1 MKLLGFKADN
11 YKRLKVVELKLE
23 GQRLVTISGRN
34 NQGKSSLI
42 DAVEALFGD
51 MSHVARVPVRA
62 GEDEARLYGDVGEF
76 KITKVIKKDRSVSL
90 IVEDK
95 DGKRMRTPQTL
106 LDKFTSEIAF
116 DPMEFMNLKASD
128 RIEALK
134 KLIPE
139 FNFAGNAKARQDA
152 YDRRTDIGRDY
163 KRYKANLDML
173 PLQPDK
179 KPAPVDVAKAVAD
192 LKDIEDR
199 QAKAQMVR
207 SRLAALAADI
217 MRIEREVS
225 GLKEQL
231 KNRSRELL
239 SAQEEYDSAPSPE
252 EPGDPEPLRQVIAGA
267 QAVDRD
273 IQNFDR
279 HAELKRETDLAQS
292 EIRRLDGLIEDLDD
306 ARNLAIR
313 NAKLPVDGLG
323 FGEEDVTIDGLP
335 FEQASSSM
343 QLTTAT
349 GISMALK
356 PTLRVILVRQG
367 PLLDADHLDL
377 LKMMAEENDYLML
390 VERIDPD
397 AQNGII
403 IEDGEVVP

>member
-1 MKLLGFKADN
+1 MEIIELVAENF
-11 YKRLKVVELKLE
+11 KRLKAVRIRPE
-23 GQRLVTISGRN
+23 GAKLVTVSGRN
-34 NQGKSSLI
+34 SQGKTSVL
-42 DAVEALFGD
+42 DAVEAALGGMD
-51 MSHVARVPVRA
+51 YVPRVPVRA
-62 GEDEARLYGDVGEF
+62 GQDEARLYVDLGDFRVT
-76 KITKVIKKDRSVSL
+76 KIIKKDRTVSL

-116 DPMEFMNLKASD
+116 DPMEFMNLKAAD

-179 KPAPVDVAKAVAD
+179 KPVPVDVAKAVAD

-239 SAQEEYDSAPSPE
+239 SAQEEYDSAHPPE
-252 EPGDPEPLRQVIAGA
+252 DPGDPEPLRQVIAGA

-313 NAKLPVDGLG
+313 NAKLPVEGLG
-323 FGEEDVTIDGLP
+323 FGEDDVVIDGLP

-343 QLTTAT
+343 QLTVAT

-367 PLLDADHLDL
+367 PLLDIEHLGL
-377 LKMMAEENDYLML
+377 LKKMAEERDYQIL
-390 VERIDPD
+390 VERVDPD
-397 AQNGII
+397 AQTGII